1 MVVRRTSEIGV
12 RMALGARPAQV
23 LRLVLRESV
32 GLVGLGTVLGAM
44 TALGASRYVEA
55 LLFGLAPGD
64 PFTYVAAVT
73 GLVLVALLASLIPA
87 RRAAR
92 VNPLVALRAE

>member
-1 MVVRRTSEIGV
+1 M
-12 RMALGARPAQV
+12 RP
-23 LRLVLRESV
+23 
-32 GLVGLGTVLGAM
+32 
-44 TALGASRYVEA
+44 

-92 VNPLVALRAE
+92 VNPLAALRAE